1 MEPDD
6 DRELNELLKEW
17 RVADAP
23 RSLDER
29 VLGRRPWWRTLL
41 TGSIRIPVPVALA
54 VAAGLL
60 IMAVALL
67 KPKPNVAVS
76 APSVVN
82 LEDFRP
88 VSDLNV
94 RVIRHGNAN

>member
-6 DRELNELLKEW
+6 DKDLHKLLKEW
-17 RVADAP
+17 QVPDAP

-29 VLGRRPWWRTLL
+29 VLRKRQAWWRILL

-54 VAAGLL
+54 AAVILIAMATVLL
-60 IMAVALL
+60 RPHKTAPEPASS
-67 KPKPNVAVS
+67 VS
-76 APSVVN
+76 

-88 VSDLNV
+88 VKDLNV
-94 RVIRHGNAN
+94 RVIRHDAN